1 MKKLKDFIVNLAR
14 NIWAGTLSVLIKN
27 SETAVKVTDIVK
39 SIIENPALNFAVE
52 LTPTQKDDYLLAK
65 AKKLVPMIGMR
76 VALAFNIAE
85 VAKSTDDE
93 FEKFTLIMDLVREQ
107 FNEDGKGAFYRE
119 FGGMVL
125 EALSDRKISLAE
137 SVAIVQFA
145 FKKFFSKD

>member
-39 SIIENPALNFAVE
+39 AVIDNPALNFVVE
-52 LTPTQKDDYLLAK
+52 LTPTKTDDMILAK

-93 FEKFTLIMDLVREQ
+93 LEKLTLILDLVRNQ

-119 FGGMVL
+119 FSGML
-125 EALSDRKISLAE
+125 IEALSDGKISLAE
-137 SVAIVQFA
+137 SLALGQFA